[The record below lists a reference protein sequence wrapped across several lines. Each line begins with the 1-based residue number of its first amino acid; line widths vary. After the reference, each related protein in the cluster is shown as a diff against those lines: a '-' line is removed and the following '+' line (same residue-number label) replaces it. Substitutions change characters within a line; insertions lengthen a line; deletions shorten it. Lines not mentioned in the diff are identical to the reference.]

1 MPIYRVVEPREG
13 VRHLR
18 EWRRRVLRAVA
29 LLLGTLAVC
38 ASGMMILD
46 TSGEL
51 MPARVFRG
59 LWNALNLVTTLGD
72 FTSLDQREKVFMMAT
87 MFAFLMIGGYALSNL
102 TGFLSSD
109 AVMTH
114 RENKSMEHKL
124 DLLADHVIVV
134 GFGTLG
140 RLVAGRL
147 REAGEQLVIID
158 RAEDLAAAASSV
170 GYLVVQG
177 DAGVD
182 NLALDRARIGQ
193 AKALVVT
200 TEDSDRKLSIT
211 LMAHSRNPRL
221 RIAVTGANNPR
232 AELLQHAGASEIVLM
247 DELIAD
253 ALVDRLHK
261 VAEVRETSR
270 RDPISPA

>member
-1 MPIYRVVEPREG
+1 
-13 VRHLR
+13 
-18 EWRRRVLRAVA
+18 VLRAVA

-38 ASGMMILD
+38 AIGMMILD
-46 TSGEL
+46 NSGEL

-72 FTSLDQREKVFMMAT
+72 FSSLDQREKLFMMAT
-87 MFAFLMIGGYALSNL
+87 MFAFLGIGGYALSNL
-102 TGFLSSD
+102 TGFLSSE
-109 AVMTH
+109 AVITR

-124 DLLADHVIVV
+124 DRLADHVIVI
-134 GFGTLG
+134 GFGALG

-158 RAEDLAAAASSV
+158 RAEDLAAEASSV

-182 NLALDRARIGQ
+182 NAALDRAGIGQ

-200 TEDSDRKLSIT
+200 TEESDRKLSIT
-211 LMAHSRNPRL
+211 LMAHSRNPKVK
-221 RIAVTGANNPR
+221 IAVTGANTPR
-232 AELLQHAGASEIVLM
+232 AALLHHAGASEVVIM
-247 DELIAD
+247 DQLIAD
-253 ALVDRLHK
+253 ALVDRLHEA
-261 VAEVRETSR
+261 AEVRETSR

>member
-1 MPIYRVVEPREG
+1 MPIYRVVEPRAG

-38 ASGMMILD
+38 AIGMMVLD
-46 TSGEL
+46 NSGEL

-72 FTSLDQREKVFMMAT
+72 FTSLDQREKLFMMAT
-87 MFAFLMIGGYALSNL
+87 MFVFLMIGGYALSNL
-102 TGFLSSD
+102 TGFLSSES
-109 AVMTH
+109 VITR

-124 DLLADHVIVV
+124 ERLADHVIVI
-134 GFGTLG
+134 GFGALG

-147 REAGEQLVIID
+147 RAAGEQLVIID
-158 RAEDLAAAASSV
+158 RVEDLAAEASSV

-182 NLALDRARIGQ
+182 NAALDRAGIGQ

-200 TEDSDRKLSIT
+200 TEESDRKLSIT
-211 LMAHSRNPRL
+211 LMAHSRNPKL

-232 AELLQHAGASEIVLM
+232 AELLHHAGASEVVIM
-247 DELIAD
+247 DKLIAD
-253 ALVDRLHK
+253 ALVDRLHN

-270 RDPISPA
+270 RDPISPI